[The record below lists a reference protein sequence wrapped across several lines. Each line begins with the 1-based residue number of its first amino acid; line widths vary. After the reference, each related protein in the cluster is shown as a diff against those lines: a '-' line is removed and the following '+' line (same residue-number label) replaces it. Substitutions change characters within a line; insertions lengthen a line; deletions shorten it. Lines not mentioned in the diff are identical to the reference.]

1 VSLDLRSFGIAVTF
15 YALTAHAQAAAPV
28 GEPPRVVD
36 IEVDGSPAAVER
48 LRATATE
55 VLGRIGISARVHAEG
70 PPLTPES
77 PSLARAYV
85 DLEILSSPRLVV
97 VDSASQRELAR
108 RTLASSPSLET
119 SIEAIVLVLYLVIEA
134 RLEQRAAVAGKEAE
148 PSATA
153 TDATVAPSKAKAKAK
168 AKVKAKVPP
177 PTPAQ
182 ESVPESAQ
190 ERAGEDAT
198 RAPARTTSGLGFDA
212 GPLVRVGTL
221 DGDSALAGA
230 GLALEARAERLTPR
244 LGALFFVIAHLPT
257 EVAFGDARTDIDLI
271 SARLLPTFG
280 FDITHSLS
288 STFGIGGGIDWL
300 RAAPQNDTSAR
311 GYAVSLADVTLG
323 ALAGV
328 RWVVAHPLI
337 ATAAASFDIDWS
349 PRTFSAR
356 RGDQRT
362 TLLELDRFRPSLLFG
377 LALSSGER

>member
-1 VSLDLRSFGIAVTF
+1 VSLDLRSFALAVTF
-15 YALTAHAQAAAPV
+15 FALTAHAQAAVPV

-55 VLGRIGISARVHAEG
+55 VLGRLGISARVHAEG

-77 PSLARAYV
+77 PALARAYV

-108 RTLASSPSLET
+108 RTLSSSPSLET
-119 SIEAIVLVLYLVIEA
+119 SVEAVVLVLYLVIEA
-134 RLEQRAAVAGKEAE
+134 RLEQRAAVAGTEAE
-148 PSATA
+148 RSTTA
-153 TDATVAPSKAKAKAK
+153 TGATVAPSKAKAK
-168 AKVKAKVPP
+168 VPA

-182 ESVPESAQ
+182 ESAPVREAAQ
-190 ERAGEDAT
+190 ERDGEDAT
-198 RAPARTTSGLGFDA
+198 PAPARTTSGLGFDA

-230 GLALEARAERLTPR
+230 GIALEARAERLTPR

-257 EVAFGDARTDIDLI
+257 EVAFGEARTDIDLI

-280 FDITHSLS
+280 FDITPSLS
-288 STFGIGGGIDWL
+288 STFGLGGGIDWL